1 MRTYLIALLALC
13 FNTVSIAAD
22 GASAAQ
28 SLPTLSAG
36 GSAVTVS
43 VTPRSLKDG
52 SWEFDVALNTHSQD
66 LKDDL
71 MKSASLIA
79 GGKAHAPAGWKGDP
93 PGGHHRK
100 GVLKFDG
107 IDPGPSEI
115 ELRIARP
122 GEPKPRSFRWQ
133 LK

>member
-1 MRTYLIALLALC
+1 MRTHLIVLSLC
-13 FNTVSIAAD
+13 FNAALLVAG

-28 SLPTLSAG
+28 DLAPQSTS
-36 GSAVTVS
+36 GSGVTIKA
-43 VTPRSLKDG
+43 TPRALGSG
-52 SWEFDVALNTHSQD
+52 SWKFEVRFDTHTRE

-79 GGKAHAPAGWKGDP
+79 GGKAHAPTGWKGDP

-100 GVLKFDG
+100 GVLTFNA
-107 IDPGPSEI
+107 IDPQPQAI
-115 ELRIARP
+115 ELRINRS
-122 GEPKPRSFRWQ
+122 GELKPRSFHWR

>member
-1 MRTYLIALLALC
+1 MRTYLIVLLSLCFNAALLA
-13 FNTVSIAAD
+13 AG

-28 SLPTLSAG
+28 GLAPQSTS
-36 GSAVTVS
+36 GSGVTVKA
-43 VTPRSLKDG
+43 TPRALAGG
-52 SWEFDVALNTHSQD
+52 SWEFDIVFDTHSQE

-71 MKSASLIA
+71 MKSATLIA
-79 GGKAHAPAGWKGDP
+79 DGKTLAPAAWQGDP

-100 GVLKFDG
+100 NVLKFDA
-107 IDPGPSEI
+107 IDPRPQAI

-122 GEPKPRSFRWQ
+122 GEAKPRSFRWQ

>member
-1 MRTYLIALLALC
+1 MRTYLIALLLC
-13 FNTVSIAAD
+13 LNTFFAAS

-28 SLPTLSAG
+28 NLATQSTS
-36 GSAVTVS
+36 GSGVSVS

-71 MKSASLIA
+71 MKSAVLFA
-79 GGKAHAPAGWKGDP
+79 NGKTLAPAGWTGSP
-93 PGGHHRK
+93 AGGHHRK
-100 GVLKFDG
+100 GVLRFNA
-107 IDPGPSEI
+107 IDPAPKEI
-115 ELRIARP
+115 ELRINRP
-122 GEPKPRSFRWQ
+122 GEPKPRLFHWQ

>member
-1 MRTYLIALLALC
+1 MRTHLIVLSLCFNAALLA
-13 FNTVSIAAD
+13 AG

-28 SLPTLSAG
+28 GLAPQSTSEAG
-36 GSAVTVS
+36 VTVKA
-43 VTPRSLKDG
+43 TPRSLANG
-52 SWEFDVALNTHSQD
+52 SWEFDVAFDTHSRE

-79 GGKAHAPAGWKGDP
+79 SGKTHAPAGWKGDP

-100 GVLKFDG
+100 GVLKFNA
-107 IDPGPSEI
+107 IDPRPQAI

-122 GEPKPRSFRWQ
+122 GEPKPRSFHWQ

>member
-1 MRTYLIALLALC
+1 MRTYLIVLLSLCFNAALLA
-13 FNTVSIAAD
+13 AG

-28 SLPTLSAG
+28 SLAPQSTNGAGVTVKATPRAMAG
-36 GSAVTVS
+36 GA
-43 VTPRSLKDG
+43 
-52 SWEFDVALNTHSQD
+52 WEFDIVFDTHSQE
-66 LKDDL
+66 LKDDP

-79 GGKAHAPAGWKGDP
+79 GGKAQAPAGWKGDP

-100 GVLKFDG
+100 GVLKFNA
-107 IDPGPSEI
+107 IDPRPQAI

-122 GEPKPRSFRWQ
+122 GEAKPRSFRWQ

>member
-1 MRTYLIALLALC
+1 MRTYLIALSLC
-13 FNTVSIAAD
+13 FNVALISA
-22 GASAAQ
+22 GSASAAQ
-28 SLPTLSAG
+28 GLAPLSAG
-36 GSAVTVS
+36 GSGVTIKA
-43 VTPRSLKDG
+43 TPRALGDG
-52 SWEFDVALNTHSQD
+52 SWEFEIAFDTHSQE

-79 GGKAHAPAGWKGDP
+79 GGNAHAPAGWKGDP

-100 GVLKFDG
+100 GVLKFNA
-107 IDPGPSEI
+107 IDPRPQVI